1 MESKIT
7 AHMIVR
13 NEDKWIWFSIMSI
26 INYVDKIII
35 FDTGSEDKTVEIIKN
50 FLINEIYKNKI
61 HFEEKGEVSKGNFY
75 KLRQE
80 QIDMTETKYFMVVD
94 GDEIWFE
101 ESMKELLQLT
111 RTEEFDLIA
120 TKFINVAGD
129 IYHYRDFNRET
140 YKIKEVCGSI
150 TIRVYSM
157 QIKGIK
163 CAGEYGVEGYY
174 DYLNIPVQEG
184 SWSIGVMKNQYLH
197 TSLIKR
203 SSTVTGD
210 LKIGYR
216 RKKIFADYDYRF
228 SSDFKYPEV
237 FYYERPKIVD
247 SPFNNKM
254 DVLRKLINRLR
265 KIKRKLFKERGII

>member
-35 FDTGSEDKTVEIIKN
+35 FDTGSDDNTIEIIKN
-50 FLINEIYKNKI
+50 FLENEIYKNKI
-61 HFEEKGEVSKGNFY
+61 YFEEKGKVSKESFY

-94 GDEIWFE
+94 GDEIWFKD
-101 ESMKELLQLT
+101 SMSELVELT
-111 RTEEFDLIA
+111 QNEKYELIA

-140 YKIKEVCGSI
+140 YNIKGICGSI

-157 QIKGIK
+157 DIKGIK

-174 DYLNIPVQEG
+174 DFLNIPVQE
-184 SWSIGVMKNQYLH
+184 SNWSIGIMENKYLH
-197 TSLIKR
+197 TSLLKR
-203 SSTVTGD
+203 SSKITGD
-210 LKIGYR
+210 IEIHYR
-216 RKKIFADYDYRF
+216 RKKLFAEYDYKF
-228 SSDFKYPEV
+228 SDDYKYPEV
-237 FYYERPKIVD
+237 FYLERPECVE
-247 SPFNNKM
+247 SPFQNKM
-254 DVLRKLINRLR
+254 DLFRKLINRLR
-265 KIKRKLFKERGII
+265 RIKRKLLKGGAV